1 MRNDNNVKCA
11 LHPIREH
18 PSRAC
23 THRGFTAQ
31 LDNMDLQRKFQQ
43 IVDLQDEFNKV
54 INSEWQNAGYDF
66 DTAILVETVE
76 LIDSFHWKWWKD
88 GVDNLAN
95 AKVEV
100 VDILHFCLSEW
111 MVIRGSDFVAR
122 LQLGCELANIANDI
136 DWYSIGDE
144 TDNAGYIYGVKN
156 FLKQYSALHGVAN
169 VYSFLTRV
177 AAPLFISPKELINMY
192 LAKNILNKIRQ
203 EFGYKAGTYIKMW
216 GDVEDN
222 VIVMQLA
229 EANPEVTFLE
239 LLELVRSYYLES
251 VLKGVDNVVV

>member
-1 MRNDNNVKCA
+1 MG
-11 LHPIREH
+11 L
-18 PSRAC
+18 
-23 THRGFTAQ
+23 TQ
-31 LDNMDLQRKFQQ
+31 KFQQ
-43 IVDLQDEFNKV
+43 VIDLQNEFNNV
-54 INSEWQNAGYDF
+54 INPDWQNAGYNF
-66 DTAILVETVE
+66 DTAILVEAVE
-76 LIDSFHWKWWKD
+76 LIDSFHWAWWKD

-100 VDILHFCLSEW
+100 VDIFHFCLSEW
-111 MVIRGSDFVAR
+111 MVVRGSDSGAR
-122 LQLGCELANIANDI
+122 LHLGIELAHIANDI

-144 TDNAGYIYGVKN
+144 TDNEGYIHGVKN

-177 AAPLFISPKELINMY
+177 AAPLFTSPDELINMY

-203 EFGYKAGTYIKMW
+203 EFGYKSGTYIKMW
-216 GDVEDN
+216 CDVEDN
-222 VIVMQLA
+222 VIVMQIA

-239 LLELVRSYYLES
+239 LLELVRSYYLEN